1 MDEAER
7 IYYALFKKE
16 IPLKLKKRFYEA
28 VSRLLTSY
36 PQERKEECQRSLAE
50 VRDIEALELAARIH
64 NKLPLLVSKF
74 RLMVYLSE
82 TLPQNNNYFLNL
94 QDKKFKGKG
103 IVFFSGLRS
112 LIKYIKGIF
121 LLKKI
126 YV

>member
-1 MDEAER
+1 MDEAEK

-16 IPLKLKKRFYEA
+16 IPLKLKRHFHEA
-28 VSRLLTSY
+28 ASRLFTSY
-36 PQERKEECQRSLAE
+36 SWERKEECRRALVE
-50 VRDIEALELAARIH
+50 VTDIEALELAARIH

-82 TLPQNNNYFLNL
+82 TLPQNINYFLNL